1 MTDRTP
7 FARLQRIMKIK
18 NTKVILRCDVTTM
31 EKLAYFA
38 ESCGPYIC
46 ILKVHTDIIE
56 NFSVDLMLYIRKLAE
71 TIHHS
76 SFNKH
81 CPFNRSL

>member
-56 NFSVDLMLYIRKLAE
+56 NFSVLGKICKKFDSYSKFE
-71 TIHHS
+71 
-76 SFNKH
+76 F
-81 CPFNRSL
+81 FSLNPVKYR